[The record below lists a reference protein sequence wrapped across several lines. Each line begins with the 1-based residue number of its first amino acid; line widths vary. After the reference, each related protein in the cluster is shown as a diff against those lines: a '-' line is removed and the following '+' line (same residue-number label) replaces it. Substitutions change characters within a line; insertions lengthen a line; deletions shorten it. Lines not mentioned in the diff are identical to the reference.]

1 MYRGWERRE
10 YIIAKQTPLGPGLG
24 PDRNNLADIQVGM
37 RSKAGS
43 YSLRAGEMSL
53 FDKHPDPLA
62 GS

>member
-53 FDKHPDPLA
+53 LD
-62 GS
+62 